1 MKRFY
6 ITFFSAIVLGVGF
19 SACSKD
25 NEGEEQS
32 ENASLT
38 MKVDGEIWATTI
50 NNLFTEEHEYE
61 GTEYYLVLVG
71 GQRITPSGGED
82 DVSSISMHIAIP
94 KSRLNSPKGTYPLL
108 KDAEANIGQ
117 ATASYIVSSEI
128 GQTWYASYD
137 PANPTQ
143 AVGTVEIT
151 GFEVGEQRVVGYPT
165 GKQGYTKLS
174 GTFKMNVY
182 PIEENRGSV
191 AKITEGKFN
200 LKSGLGFDFK

>member
-6 ITFFSAIVLGVGF
+6 TAFFLAIVLGVGF
-19 SACSKD
+19 SACSKNSED
-25 NEGEEQS
+25 AEQS

-38 MKVDGEIWATTI
+38 MKVDGEIWGTTI

-71 GQRITPSGGED
+71 GQRIAPGGGED

-94 KSRLNSPKGTYPLL
+94 KSRLNNPKGTYQLL
-108 KDAEANIGQ
+108 KDSEANIGQ
-117 ATASYIVSSEI
+117 ATASYIVSTEI

-137 PANPTQ
+137 PGNPTQ

-151 GFEVGEQRVVGYPT
+151 GFEVGEQKMVGYPT
-165 GKQGYTKLS
+165 GNPGYTRLS

-182 PIEENRGSV
+182 PIQENGGSAV
-191 AKITEGKFN
+191 KITEGKFN